1 LFAAGA
7 GVAFPQMDTLP
18 PMQGPQLPYSRSI
31 EDIAGIGDIEY
42 GEILNDQTVDQA
54 EPYTSVADLFGLG
67 PAIAAIPNTPADRD
81 ITPLPMDTGTPL
93 TIPEEGIETLLPPA
107 ATSRDD
113 DEGGGAGGG
122 GGAAAPAVDDAFE
135 QDKWLALAQAGLSL
149 MASKQPTLG
158 GAIGEAGLAG
168 ITALRTARSERDKR
182 IEAQQARADRLA
194 AAARTRAPGY
204 EDDAVGDL
212 LTQRARLFEEAS
224 SYYDSELQSIRPG
237 YEARYNRLIQQID
250 AIDSIVGAA
259 TMSRFPGLM
268 EALTEE

>member
-1 LFAAGA
+1 
-7 GVAFPQMDTLP
+7 MDTLP
-18 PMQGPQLPYSRSI
+18 PMQGPQLPYSRNI

-67 PAIAAIPNTPADRD
+67 PAIAAIPDTPTDRD

-93 TIPEEGIETLLPPA
+93 AIPEEGIETLLPPA

-113 DEGGGAGGG
+113 DEGGGGGGG
-122 GGAAAPAVDDAFE
+122 GGATAPARDDAFE
-135 QDKWLALAQAGLSL
+135 QDKWLALAQVGLNL
-149 MASKQPTLG
+149 MASKQPTIG

-168 ITALRTARSERDKR
+168 ITALRTARSERDAR
-182 IEAQQARADRLA
+182 IAAQQARADRLA
-194 AAARTRAPGY
+194 AARTRASGY

-212 LTQRARLFEEAS
+212 LTQRARLFEEAN
-224 SYYDSELQSIRPG
+224 SYYDSELQTVRPG
-237 YEARYNRLIQQID
+237 YEDRYNRLIRQID